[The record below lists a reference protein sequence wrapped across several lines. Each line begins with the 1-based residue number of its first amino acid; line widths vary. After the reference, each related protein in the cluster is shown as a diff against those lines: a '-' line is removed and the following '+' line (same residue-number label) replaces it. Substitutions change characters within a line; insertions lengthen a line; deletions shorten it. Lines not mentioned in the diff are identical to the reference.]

1 MKKTFI
7 LPIACATFLFS
18 CGEDATVEI
27 EEVVTDA
34 VEQEMETE
42 EEEVIAD
49 IFSGVEFDETTAIST
64 EELLAQ
70 FEGKAEMEATFEG
83 EITQV
88 CAKMGCWVNVAKP
101 DGESF
106 MVRFKDHGTIPVD
119 TEAGTKVYL
128 HGMAV
133 QDTISVDMQ
142 RHYLEDEGKTA
153 EEAAAMVTEPKY
165 DIMFTADGLKFKE
178 GAE

>member
-7 LPIACATFLFS
+7 LPIVASALLFS
-18 CGEDATVEI
+18 CGEEKAPEI
-27 EEVVTDA
+27 EEVQTDA
-34 VEQEMETE
+34 VEMETETE
-42 EEEVIAD
+42 EEEVAEV
-49 IFSGVEFDETTAIST
+49 FSGVEFDETQAVSTADM
-64 EELLAQ
+64 LAQ
-70 FEGKAEMEATFEG
+70 FEGKTEMETTFEG

-106 MVRFKDHGTIPVD
+106 MVVFKDHGTIPVD

-133 QDTISVDMQ
+133 QDTISVELQ

-153 EEAAAMVTEPKY
+153 EEAEAMVTEPKY
-165 DIMFTADGLKFKE
+165 DILFKADGLKFKE
-178 GAE
+178 GEE